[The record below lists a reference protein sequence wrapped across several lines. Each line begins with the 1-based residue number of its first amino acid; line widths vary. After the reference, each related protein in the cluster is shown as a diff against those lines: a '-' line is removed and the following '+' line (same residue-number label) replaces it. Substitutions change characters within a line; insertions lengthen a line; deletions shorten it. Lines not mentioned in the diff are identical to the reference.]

1 MAPERVTG
9 PWDELMPRFSEL
21 TNDVFFAEIWERPAL
36 SKRERSIL
44 AVSALTALYRT
55 EQLRGNLRRALRHG
69 LTKDELAEAIMHVG
83 FYGGWPVAV
92 NAYQVLKEVLEES

>member
-9 PWDELMPRFSEL
+9 PWDELMPRFAEL
-21 TNDVFFAEIWERPAL
+21 TNDTFFGEIWERPAL
-36 SKRERSIL
+36 SKRDRSIL

-55 EQLRGNLRRALRHG
+55 DQLRGNLRRALRHG